1 MLTAAA
7 VVPMIVVE
15 VGKEIGKLVKDCP
28 RANGGLSVL
37 FMLFRF
43 VCLLLC
49 LLLRLWCFRFLLFLL
64 LLL

>member
-15 VGKEIGKLVKDCP
+15 VGEKIGKLVKDCP

-37 FMLFRF
+37 FMLLFRF

-49 LLLRLWCFRFLLFLL
+49 VWLLL
-64 LLL
+64 